1 MTIPSLADRRAA
13 PACEPPEGRRPSA
26 AGPGRR
32 AGQALLVASLA
43 AAALWAGLGAQ
54 VEPAAALLLGLL
66 AASAWAAWRP
76 RRSGAALALDQL
88 PLPLVE
94 LDRNGRMRV
103 CSPAFERLCS
113 RSAAELLGR
122 QLGCLVAP
130 GPDGAQALAAF
141 ERELDEH
148 GSAELELE
156 LSGLSGLA
164 RCCRLTARRRRD
176 RRGRAIGTLVCFQD
190 LTEQRRLER
199 NLHSSEQRFRGLADS
214 APFMIWTST
223 PDARV
228 DWFNLRW
235 LAFTGRTIE
244 QERDMGWEQS
254 VHPEDR
260 QACLASYLQHFYAR
274 RPFSIEYRLRR
285 HDGQFRRILD
295 QGAPRFGSA
304 GEFLGFVGS
313 CIEVEELRQQESAR
327 QAAQRRLEALL
338 DNLHGGYLRVRAEG
352 SPRVLSA
359 SRRVALLSGY
369 AAGEFERGEL
379 TWADL
384 VHPEDRARRAAALE
398 SEGPFSIEYR
408 LCDAHGERRWIR
420 EQGRRLV
427 DESGHKVIDSVVLDI
442 SVEKRAAAL
451 LADSDARLSGLL
463 QENRD
468 VIAWE
473 WDPVSRS
480 FLYLSPS
487 AESWGYPR
495 EDWDREDFI
504 ARVVHPEDLPAVE
517 AALAEVARD
526 GGERRL
532 HNRVR
537 TADGRELWLAKRV
550 SRRFGED
557 GQARVIG
564 FCQDVTAEKQR
575 EAQLEAA
582 RQAAIEERE
591 RLDLALDSGG
601 LGLWDL
607 RWREDRMLCDARSAA
622 MLGLSDAQRSSDIE
636 TWRRRVHPDDRG
648 SSMRAL
654 EQHAAGH
661 AAHYEALLRIK
672 HSDGRYRAVMC
683 RGRIIERDAAGQ
695 PLRMVGTHCD
705 VSDHE
710 AREQA
715 MRAQAEILRLVVETI
730 PYRIFWKDRKSRYLG
745 CNRAFARLA
754 GFEQPSEIVGLSDQE
769 LPWTRAESEAYRNQ
783 DTLVMLTGQ
792 PRLHQVESQTLAD
805 GSQTW
810 IDSSKVPLI
819 DRAGQPFGVLGITSD
834 ITAQRQREQ
843 ELARLR
849 DLAEA
854 ANRAKSEFLA
864 NMSHEIRTPLTAIM
878 GYAELLV
885 DDRALAA
892 DDLRRQQTLETILAA
907 GQHLLTVI
915 DDILDLSKIEAGRM
929 ECERLEFALPDCIA
943 DVLALLEPRARAKA
957 IRLDLEL
964 ETPLP
969 ARVRGDPTRIRQVLL
984 NLAGNAVKFTAAG
997 GVRLRVAVQHG
1008 EAPRLRFCVEDS
1020 GPGIP
1025 ADKVARLFE
1034 NFAQADGS
1042 TTRRFGGS
1050 GLGLAIS
1057 RRLARLMGGD
1067 VELLS
1072 SEPGRGSLFRFE
1084 VPVEVVPGFEAVDSL
1099 GAPQRRQAKPDPL
1112 PALPAAKE
1120 RPPLADLSVLL
1131 AEDGPEN
1138 QRLIAH
1144 HLRRLG
1150 AHVATAGDG
1159 VEALEALRAARAGP
1173 RPFDL
1178 LVTDV
1183 QMPELDGLALVRQ
1196 LRAEGFDLPVVALT
1210 AHALSED
1217 ERACLAAGCD
1227 AYATKPLRLEAFK
1240 AALQRAFELRSRDG
1254 QRSA

>member
-1 MTIPSLADRRAA
+1 VGDPRVACVSLLFAFVVW
-13 PACEPPEGRRPSA
+13 G
-26 AGPGRR
+26 GPGGFW
-32 AGQALLVASLA
+32 AVGQILL
-43 AAALWAGLGAQ
+43 AGLIGACLCSIRQ
-54 VEPAAALLLGLL
+54 HSRSNRTVGPIREALQGSPV
-66 AASAWAAWRP
+66 A
-76 RRSGAALALDQL
+76 
-88 PLPLVE
+88 LVE
-94 LDRNGRMRV
+94 LDEFGRVRV
-103 CSPAFERLCS
+103 ANPVFERLCG
-113 RSAAELLGR
+113 RSSKELVGR
-122 QLGCLVAP
+122 ALSE
-130 GPDGAQALAAF
+130 LAAPNAS
-141 ERELDEH
+141 ERIAGMLGELAQS
-148 GSAELELE
+148 GSAELDLE
-156 LSGLSGLA
+156 LPGPGGALLL
-164 RCCRLTARRRRD
+164 CRLAASRWID
-176 RRGRAIGTLVCFQD
+176 GAGRPAGALVCVQD
-190 LTEQRRLER
+190 VTELRRLER
-199 NLHSSEQRFRGLADS
+199 NLQSSEQRFRELADS

-223 PDARV
+223 IDASV
-228 DWFNLRW
+228 DWFNQRW
-235 LAFTGRTIE
+235 LTFTGRSLA

-260 QACLASYLQHFYAR
+260 ERCLATYLQHFYAR
-274 RPFSIEYRLRR
+274 QPFSMEYRLRR
-285 HDGQFRRILD
+285 HDSQHRRILD
-295 QGAPRFGSA
+295 QGAPRFGAA

-313 CIEVEELRQQESAR
+313 CVEVEEQRQQESAR

-369 AAGEFERGEL
+369 GAGEFERGEL

-398 SEGPFSIEYR
+398 SEGAFWVEYR

-420 EQGRRLV
+420 EQGRRLL
-427 DESGHKVIDSVVLDI
+427 DENCQPVIDSVVLDI
-442 SVEKRAAAL
+442 SAERHAAAL

-473 WDPVSRS
+473 WDPAARR

-487 AESWGYPR
+487 AEDWGYPR
-495 EDWDREDFI
+495 EAWDREDFI
-504 ARVVHPEDLPAVE
+504 PSVVHPEDLASVQT
-517 AALAEVARD
+517 ALAEVARD
-526 GGERRL
+526 GVERRL

-537 TADGRELWLAKRV
+537 TADGRELWLAKRI
-550 SRRFGED
+550 SRRVGED

-575 EAQLEAA
+575 EAQLLAA
-582 RQAAIEERE
+582 RQQADEERE

-601 LGLWDL
+601 LGMWDL
-607 RWREDRMLCDARSAA
+607 RWSEDRLLCDGRSAA
-622 MLGLSDAQRSSDIE
+622 MLGLTEAQRSSDIE

-648 SSMRAL
+648 LNERAVA
-654 EQHAAGH
+654 EHAAGKTP
-661 AAHYEALLRIK
+661 HYEALLRLK
-672 HSDGRYRAVMC
+672 HKDGRFRAVMC
-683 RGRIIERDAAGQ
+683 RGRIIERDAQGQ

-754 GFEQPSEIVGLSDQE
+754 GFEQPAQIVGLRDQD
-769 LPWTRAESEAYRNQ
+769 LPWTRVETEAYRNE

-792 PRLHQVESQTLAD
+792 PRLHQVESQTLSD

-819 DRAGQPFGVLGITSD
+819 DPQGQPFGVLGITSD

-854 ANRAKSEFLA
+854 ASRAKSEFLA

-878 GYAELLV
+878 GYAELLL
-885 DDRALAA
+885 DDLQLAA
-892 DDLRRQQTLETILAA
+892 DAEGRQRTLETIRTA

-929 ECERLEFALPDCIA
+929 DCEQVEFALPDCIA
-943 DVLALLEPRARAKA
+943 GILALLEPRARAKG
-957 IRLDLEL
+957 IRLELEL
-964 ETPLP
+964 ETALP
-969 ARVRGDPTRIRQVLL
+969 ARIRADPTRIRQVLL
-984 NLAGNAVKFTAAG
+984 NLVGNAVKFTSLGSVRVRAALLG
-997 GVRLRVAVQHG
+997 GER
-1008 EAPRLRFCVEDS
+1008 PTLRFDVEDR
-1020 GPGIP
+1020 GPGIAP
-1025 ADKVARLFE
+1025 DRVERLFE
-1034 NFAQADGS
+1034 SFAQADGS
-1042 TTRRFGGS
+1042 TTRRFGGT

-1067 VELLS
+1067 VELCS
-1072 SEPGRGSLFRFE
+1072 SEPGRGCLFRFQ
-1084 VPVEVVPGFEAVDSL
+1084 VPVEVLAGFEAVSRL
-1099 GAPQRRQAKPDPL
+1099 GAPEQRSSPADPAA
-1112 PALPAAKE
+1112 ALPAAKA
-1120 RPPLADLSVLL
+1120 PAPLVGLRALL

-1150 AHVATAGDG
+1150 ATVATAGDG
-1159 VEALEALRAARAGP
+1159 LQALEALRAAAAGP
-1173 RPFDL
+1173 EPFDL

-1183 QMPELDGLALVRQ
+1183 QMPELDGLALVRR
-1196 LRAEGFDLPVVALT
+1196 LRAEGCALPVVALT
-1210 AHALSED
+1210 AHAMSED
-1217 ERACLAAGCD
+1217 ERACLDAGCD
-1227 AYATKPLRLEAFK
+1227 AYATKPLRLDSFR
-1240 AALQRAFELRSRDG
+1240 AALSRALEQRDPGR
-1254 QRSA
+1254 QRTA